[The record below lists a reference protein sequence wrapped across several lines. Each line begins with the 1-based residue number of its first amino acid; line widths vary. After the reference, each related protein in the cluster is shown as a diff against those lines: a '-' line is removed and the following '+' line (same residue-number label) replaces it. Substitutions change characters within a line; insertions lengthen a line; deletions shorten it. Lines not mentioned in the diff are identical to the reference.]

1 MPYTLLLAKTL
12 RKAGWQVKIYDA
24 EGPEEPHVSIFRRGR
39 KWRISLRTG
48 EFLDDGDQSQIDAN
62 VRATIKR
69 CWRTLQTEWDNIH
82 GKINPISSEETENGD
97 KD

>member
-1 MPYTLLLAKTL
+1 MSAYVLT
-12 RKAGWQVKIYDA
+12 IYDA

-48 EFLDDGDQSQIDAN
+48 EFLDDGDKNQIDAS
-62 VRATIKR
+62 VRAAIER
-69 CWRTLQTEWDNIH
+69 HWRTLQAEWDRIH
-82 GKINPISSEETENGD
+82 GTINPISSEEAENGD

>member
-1 MPYTLLLAKTL
+1 MPYTLPLAKTL

-24 EGPEEPHVSIFRRGR
+24 EGPEEPHVSVFRRGS

-48 EFLDDGDQSQIDAN
+48 EFLDDADKSQIDAN

-69 CWRTLQTEWDNIH
+69 RWRTLQAEWDKIH
-82 GKINPISSEETENGD
+82 GTINPISREETENGD